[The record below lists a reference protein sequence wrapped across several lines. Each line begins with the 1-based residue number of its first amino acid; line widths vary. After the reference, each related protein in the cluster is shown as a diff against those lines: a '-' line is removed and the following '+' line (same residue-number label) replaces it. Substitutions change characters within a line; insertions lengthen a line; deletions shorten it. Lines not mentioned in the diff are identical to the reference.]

1 MRKMFVMEEKVAK
14 RESNTK
20 KIIYPLVFVFLTI
33 SILLLTI
40 GFSAYSTSLAI
51 DGKALVR
58 PLKESRITDV
68 KIYKTTNNG
77 VVSYIDYTA
86 YNLVSDITL
95 NNKNSTVT
103 YDITITNLSS
113 DNLIITKVENQ
124 VYSNSNIEYVFD
136 NMEINK
142 TKINPASQYTFKI
155 TFKYKTNNI
164 TNKDLKCIL
173 MFTYKKVP
181 EYTLKVK
188 SLDDSDIK
196 LIATG
201 NEYTSKSSIEHV
213 FDENT
218 KVKLIVSK
226 DGYYTEELNI
236 LMNNDISREIE
247 LKERNKYALVVNPI
261 PSDSVVTIYKGSE
274 VLKTGIGTQKVL
286 VYDEDEITYNV
297 SKYDYKEINENIKV
311 TKDENLTINLNK
323 NEENTIVEIQ

>member
-1 MRKMFVMEEKVAK
+1 MAK
-14 RESNTK
+14 RKSNTK
-20 KIIYPLVFVFLTI
+20 KIIYPLVFVFLTV

-68 KIYKTTNNG
+68 KISKTTNNG

-86 YNLVSDITL
+86 YSLVSDITL

-103 YDITITNLSS
+103 YDVTITNLSS

-124 VYSNSNIEYVFD
+124 VYNNSNIEYVFD
-136 NMEINK
+136 NIEINK
-142 TKINPASQYTFKI
+142 TKIKPASQYTFKI

-196 LIATG
+196 LVASG

-218 KVKLIVSK
+218 NVKLIVSK

-247 LKERNKYALVVNPI
+247 LKERNKYTLVVNPI
-261 PSDSVVTIYKGSE
+261 PSDSVVTIYKDSE
-274 VLKTGIGTQKVL
+274 VLKTGIGAQEVL
-286 VYDEDEITYNV
+286 VHDEDEITYNV
-297 SKYDYKEINENIKV
+297 SKYDYKEVNENIKV
-311 TKDENLTINLNK
+311 TKNENLTINLNK
-323 NEENTIVEIQ
+323 NEENTIVESQ

>member
-14 RESNTK
+14 RKSNTK
-20 KIIYPLVFVFLTI
+20 KIIYPLVFVFLTV

-68 KIYKTTNNG
+68 KISKTTNNG

-86 YNLVSDITL
+86 YSLVSDITL

-103 YDITITNLSS
+103 YDVIITNLSS

-124 VYSNSNIEYVFD
+124 VYNNSNIEYVFD

-142 TKINPASQYTFKI
+142 TKIKPASQYTFKI

-196 LIATG
+196 LIASG

-218 KVKLIVSK
+218 NVKLIVSK
-226 DGYYTEELNI
+226 DGYYTEKLNI

-247 LKERNKYALVVNPI
+247 LKERNKYTLVVNPI
-261 PSDSVVTIYKGSE
+261 PSDSVVTIYKDSE
-274 VLKTGIGTQKVL
+274 VLKTGIGTQEVL
-286 VYDEDEITYNV
+286 VHDEDEITYNV
-297 SKYDYKEINENIKV
+297 SKYGYKEVNENIKV
-311 TKDENLTINLNK
+311 TNNENLTINLNK
-323 NEENTIVEIQ
+323 NEENTIVESQ

>member
-1 MRKMFVMEEKVAK
+1 MAK
-14 RESNTK
+14 RKSNTK
-20 KIIYPLVFVFLTI
+20 KIIYPLVFVFLTV

-68 KIYKTTNNG
+68 KISKTTNNG

-86 YNLVSDITL
+86 YSLVSDITL

-103 YDITITNLSS
+103 YDVTITNLSS

-124 VYSNSNIEYVFD
+124 VYNNSNIEYVFD
-136 NMEINK
+136 NIEINK
-142 TKINPASQYTFKI
+142 TKIKPASQYTFKI

-196 LIATG
+196 LIASG

-218 KVKLIVSK
+218 NVKLIVSK

-247 LKERNKYALVVNPI
+247 LKERNKYTLVVNPI
-261 PSDSVVTIYKGSE
+261 PSDSVVTIYKDSE
-274 VLKTGIGTQKVL
+274 VLKTGIGTQEVL
-286 VYDEDEITYNV
+286 VHDEDEITYNV
-297 SKYDYKEINENIKV
+297 SKYDYKEVNENIKV
-311 TKDENLTINLNK
+311 TKNENLTINLNK
-323 NEENTIVEIQ
+323 NEENTIVESQ

>member
-1 MRKMFVMEEKVAK
+1 MAK
-14 RESNTK
+14 RKSNTK
-20 KIIYPLVFVFLTI
+20 KIIYPLVFVFLTV

-68 KIYKTTNNG
+68 KISKTTNNG

-86 YNLVSDITL
+86 YSLVSDITL

-103 YDITITNLSS
+103 YDVTITNLSS

-124 VYSNSNIEYVFD
+124 VYNNSNIEYVFD
-136 NMEINK
+136 NIEINK
-142 TKINPASQYTFKI
+142 TKIKPASQYTFKI

-196 LIATG
+196 LVASG

-218 KVKLIVSK
+218 NVKLIVSK

-261 PSDSVVTIYKGSE
+261 PSDSVVTIYKDSE
-274 VLKTGIGTQKVL
+274 VLKTGIGTQEVL
-286 VYDEDEITYNV
+286 VHDEDEITYNV
-297 SKYDYKEINENIKV
+297 SKYDYKEVNENIKV
-311 TKDENLTINLNK
+311 TKNENLTINLNK
-323 NEENTIVEIQ
+323 NEENTIVESQ

>member
-1 MRKMFVMEEKVAK
+1 MAK

-68 KIYKTTNNG
+68 KISKTTNNG

-86 YNLVSDITL
+86 YSLVSDITL

-103 YDITITNLSS
+103 YDVTITNLSS

-124 VYSNSNIEYVFD
+124 VYNNSNIEYVFD

-142 TKINPASQYTFKI
+142 TKIKPASQYTFKI

-164 TNKDLKCIL
+164 TKKDLKCIL

-181 EYTLKVK
+181 EYTLRIK

-196 LIATG
+196 LIAAG
-201 NEYTSKSSIEHV
+201 NEYTSKSNIEHV

-218 KVKLIVSK
+218 NVKLIVSK

-236 LMNNDISREIE
+236 LMDNDISKDIE
-247 LKERNKYALVVNPI
+247 LKERNKYTVVVNPI
-261 PSDSVVTIYKGSE
+261 PSDSVVTIYKGNE
-274 VLKTGIGTQKVL
+274 VLKTGIGTQEVV

-297 SKYDYKEINENIKV
+297 SKYNYKELNENIKV
-311 TKDENLTINLNK
+311 TKNENLTINLNK
-323 NEENTIVEIQ
+323 NEENTIVESKQ

>member
-1 MRKMFVMEEKVAK
+1 MAK
-14 RESNTK
+14 RKSNTK
-20 KIIYPLVFVFLTI
+20 KIIYPLVFVFLTV

-68 KIYKTTNNG
+68 KISKTTNNG

-86 YNLVSDITL
+86 YSLVSDITL

-103 YDITITNLSS
+103 YDVIITNLSS

-124 VYSNSNIEYVFD
+124 VYNNSNIEYVFD

-142 TKINPASQYTFKI
+142 TKIKPASQYTFKI

-196 LIATG
+196 LIASG

-218 KVKLIVSK
+218 NVKLIVSK
-226 DGYYTEELNI
+226 DGYYTEKLNI

-247 LKERNKYALVVNPI
+247 LKERNKYTLVVNPI
-261 PSDSVVTIYKGSE
+261 PSDSVVTIYKDSE
-274 VLKTGIGTQKVL
+274 VLKTGIGTQEVL
-286 VYDEDEITYNV
+286 VHDEDEITYNV
-297 SKYDYKEINENIKV
+297 SKYDYKEVNENIKV
-311 TKDENLTINLNK
+311 TNNENLTINLNK
-323 NEENTIVEIQ
+323 NEENTIVESQ

>member
-1 MRKMFVMEEKVAK
+1 MAK
-14 RESNTK
+14 RKSNTK
-20 KIIYPLVFVFLTI
+20 KIIYPLVFVFLTV

-68 KIYKTTNNG
+68 KISKTTNNG

-86 YNLVSDITL
+86 YSLVSDITL

-103 YDITITNLSS
+103 YDVTITNLSS

-124 VYSNSNIEYVFD
+124 VYNNSNIEYVFD

-142 TKINPASQYTFKI
+142 TKIKPASQYTFKI

-196 LIATG
+196 LIASG

-218 KVKLIVSK
+218 NVKLIVSK

-247 LKERNKYALVVNPI
+247 LKERNKYTLVVNPI
-261 PSDSVVTIYKGSE
+261 PSDSVVTIYKDSE
-274 VLKTGIGTQKVL
+274 VLKTGIGTQEVL
-286 VYDEDEITYNV
+286 VYEEDEITYNV
-297 SKYDYKEINENIKV
+297 SKYDYKEVNENIKV
-311 TKDENLTINLNK
+311 TKNENLTINLNK
-323 NEENTIVEIQ
+323 NEENTIVESQ

>member
-1 MRKMFVMEEKVAK
+1 MAK
-14 RESNTK
+14 RKSNTK
-20 KIIYPLVFVFLTI
+20 KIIYPLVFVFLTV

-68 KIYKTTNNG
+68 KISKTTNNG

-86 YNLVSDITL
+86 YSLVSDITL

-103 YDITITNLSS
+103 YDVTITNLSS

-124 VYSNSNIEYVFD
+124 VYNNPNIEYVFD
-136 NMEINK
+136 NIEINK
-142 TKINPASQYTFKI
+142 TKIKPASQYTFKI

-196 LIATG
+196 LIASG

-218 KVKLIVSK
+218 NVKLIVSK

-236 LMNNDISREIE
+236 LMNNDIGREIE
-247 LKERNKYALVVNPI
+247 LKERNKYTLVVNPI
-261 PSDSVVTIYKGSE
+261 PSDSVVTIYKDSE
-274 VLKTGIGTQKVL
+274 VLKTGIGTQEVL
-286 VYDEDEITYNV
+286 VHDEDEITYNV
-297 SKYDYKEINENIKV
+297 SKYDYKEVNENIKV
-311 TKDENLTINLNK
+311 TKNENLTINLNK
-323 NEENTIVEIQ
+323 NEENTIVESQ

>member
-103 YDITITNLSS
+103 YDITI
-113 DNLIITKVENQ
+113 
-124 VYSNSNIEYVFD
+124 
-136 NMEINK
+136 IN
-142 TKINPASQYTFKI
+142 FK
-155 TFKYKTNNI
+155 
-164 TNKDLKCIL
+164 
-173 MFTYKKVP
+173 
-181 EYTLKVK
+181 
-188 SLDDSDIK
+188 
-196 LIATG
+196 
-201 NEYTSKSSIEHV
+201 
-213 FDENT
+213 
-218 KVKLIVSK
+218 
-226 DGYYTEELNI
+226 
-236 LMNNDISREIE
+236 
-247 LKERNKYALVVNPI
+247 
-261 PSDSVVTIYKGSE
+261 
-274 VLKTGIGTQKVL
+274 
-286 VYDEDEITYNV
+286 
-297 SKYDYKEINENIKV
+297 
-311 TKDENLTINLNK
+311 
-323 NEENTIVEIQ
+323 

>member
-1 MRKMFVMEEKVAK
+1 MAK
-14 RESNTK
+14 RKSNTK
-20 KIIYPLVFVFLTI
+20 KIIYPLVFVFLTV

-68 KIYKTTNNG
+68 KISKTTNNG

-86 YNLVSDITL
+86 YSLVSDITL

-103 YDITITNLSS
+103 YDVTITNLSS

-124 VYSNSNIEYVFD
+124 VYNNPNIEYVFD
-136 NMEINK
+136 NIEINK
-142 TKINPASQYTFKI
+142 TKIKPASQYTFKI

-196 LIATG
+196 LIASG

-218 KVKLIVSK
+218 NVKLIVSK

-247 LKERNKYALVVNPI
+247 LKERNKYTLVVNPI
-261 PSDSVVTIYKGSE
+261 PSDSVVTIYKDSE
-274 VLKTGIGTQKVL
+274 VLKTGIGTQEVL
-286 VYDEDEITYNV
+286 VHDEDEITYNV
-297 SKYDYKEINENIKV
+297 SKYDYKEVNENIKV
-311 TKDENLTINLNK
+311 TKNENLTINLNK
-323 NEENTIVEIQ
+323 NEENTIVESQ

>member
-1 MRKMFVMEEKVAK
+1 MAK
-14 RESNTK
+14 RKSNTK
-20 KIIYPLVFVFLTI
+20 KIIYPLVFVFLTV

-68 KIYKTTNNG
+68 KIFKTTNNG

-86 YNLVSDITL
+86 YSLVSDITL
-95 NNKNSTVT
+95 NKKNSTVT
-103 YDITITNLSS
+103 YDVTITNLSS

-136 NMEINK
+136 NTEINK
-142 TKINPASQYTFKI
+142 TKIKPASQYTFKI

-196 LIATG
+196 LIASG

-218 KVKLIVSK
+218 NVKLIVSK

-236 LMNNDISREIE
+236 FMNNDISREIE
-247 LKERNKYALVVNPI
+247 LKERNKYTVVVNPI

-323 NEENTIVEIQ
+323 NEENTIVESQ

>member
-1 MRKMFVMEEKVAK
+1 MAK
-14 RESNTK
+14 RKSNTK
-20 KIIYPLVFVFLTI
+20 KIIYPLVFVFLAV

-86 YNLVSDITL
+86 YSLVSDITL

-103 YDITITNLSS
+103 YDVTITNLSS

-124 VYSNSNIEYVFD
+124 VYNNSNIEYVFD

-142 TKINPASQYTFKI
+142 TKIKPASQYTFKI

-196 LIATG
+196 LVASG

-218 KVKLIVSK
+218 NVKLIVSK

-247 LKERNKYALVVNPI
+247 LKERNKYTLVVNPI
-261 PSDSVVTIYKGSE
+261 PSDSVVTIYKDSE
-274 VLKTGIGTQKVL
+274 VLKTGIGTQEVL
-286 VYDEDEITYNV
+286 VHDEDEITYNV
-297 SKYDYKEINENIKV
+297 SKYDYKEVNENIKV
-311 TKDENLTINLNK
+311 TKNENLTINLNK
-323 NEENTIVEIQ
+323 NEENTIVESQ

>member
-14 RESNTK
+14 RKSNTK
-20 KIIYPLVFVFLTI
+20 KIIYPLVFVFLTV

-68 KIYKTTNNG
+68 KIFKTTNNG

-86 YNLVSDITL
+86 YSLVSDITL
-95 NNKNSTVT
+95 NKKNSTVT
-103 YDITITNLSS
+103 YDVTITNLSS

-136 NMEINK
+136 NTEINK
-142 TKINPASQYTFKI
+142 TKIKPASQYTFKI

-196 LIATG
+196 LIASG

-218 KVKLIVSK
+218 NVKLIVSK

-236 LMNNDISREIE
+236 FMNNDISREIE
-247 LKERNKYALVVNPI
+247 LKERNKYTVVVNPI

-323 NEENTIVEIQ
+323 NEENTIVESQ

>member
-1 MRKMFVMEEKVAK
+1 MAK
-14 RESNTK
+14 RKSNTK
-20 KIIYPLVFVFLTI
+20 KIIYPLVFVFLTV

-68 KIYKTTNNG
+68 KISKTTNNG

-86 YNLVSDITL
+86 YSLVSDITL

-103 YDITITNLSS
+103 YDVTITNLSS

-124 VYSNSNIEYVFD
+124 VYNNSNIEYVFD

-142 TKINPASQYTFKI
+142 TKIKPASQYTFKI

-188 SLDDSDIK
+188 SLDGSDIK
-196 LIATG
+196 LIASG

-218 KVKLIVSK
+218 NVKLIVSK

-247 LKERNKYALVVNPI
+247 LKERNKYTLVVNPI
-261 PSDSVVTIYKGSE
+261 PSDSVVTIYKDSE
-274 VLKTGIGTQKVL
+274 VLKTGIGTQEVL
-286 VYDEDEITYNV
+286 VYEEDEITYNV
-297 SKYDYKEINENIKV
+297 SKYDYKEVNENIKV
-311 TKDENLTINLNK
+311 TKNENLTINLNK
-323 NEENTIVEIQ
+323 NEENTIVESQ

>member
-1 MRKMFVMEEKVAK
+1 MAK
-14 RESNTK
+14 RKSNTK
-20 KIIYPLVFVFLTI
+20 KIIYPLVFVFLTV

-68 KIYKTTNNG
+68 KISKTTNNG
-77 VVSYIDYTA
+77 VVSYIDYMA
-86 YNLVSDITL
+86 YSLVSDITL

-103 YDITITNLSS
+103 YDVTITNLSS

-124 VYSNSNIEYVFD
+124 VYNNSNIEYVFD

-142 TKINPASQYTFKI
+142 TKIKPASQYTFKI

-196 LIATG
+196 LIASG

-218 KVKLIVSK
+218 NVKLIVSK

-247 LKERNKYALVVNPI
+247 LKERNKYTLVVNPI
-261 PSDSVVTIYKGSE
+261 PSDSVVTIYKDSE
-274 VLKTGIGTQKVL
+274 VLKTGIGTQEVL
-286 VYDEDEITYNV
+286 VYEEDEITYNV
-297 SKYDYKEINENIKV
+297 SKYDYKEVNENIKV
-311 TKDENLTINLNK
+311 TKNENLTINLNK
-323 NEENTIVEIQ
+323 NEENTIVESQ